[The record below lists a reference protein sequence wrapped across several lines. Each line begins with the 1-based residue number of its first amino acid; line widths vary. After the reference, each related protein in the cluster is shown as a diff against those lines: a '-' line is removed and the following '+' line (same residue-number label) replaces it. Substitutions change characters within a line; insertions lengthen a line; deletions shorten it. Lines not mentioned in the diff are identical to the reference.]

1 MNRYFFYN
9 YFIVCFTNLMLL
21 IPYYL
26 TTDRYGGAVISIALS
41 PIFGYIFL
49 YMFTSSL
56 SKFPGKALPEI
67 FILFYPKWVV
77 NIIMAY
83 KAIMIAIA
91 GAIVI
96 STYAVIIT
104 SFLNPDANQYVML
117 MLLML
122 ICAYA
127 ATRSTVSIAFILE
140 ISLLLSLPVIAFVMY
155 KTIKNPLLN
164 WDAIHVIANHID
176 HMPSLLSFASASFV
190 FTGYLNMGLF
200 NRILPPN
207 FKFKYIWL
215 YPIIAFI
222 VLLITFFVPIGIHG
236 TETVGHYIFLWSATA
251 DSTRM
256 MYGFIERMLFVFL
269 IVLINLALT
278 FTMVGWHMVIEY
290 VRTIIPNNVIKPDEN
305 KPPLRSYIIAACIIV
320 LTLFA
325 MLKVTDGTMLKLS
338 AYFLIYRLFS
348 ETITTTWIFILSR
361 KKVRKYEK
369 EAAS

>member
-21 IPYYL
+21 IPYFL
-26 TTDRYGGAVISIALS
+26 TADRYGGAVMSIVLS

-67 FILFYPKWVV
+67 FSLFYPKWIV
-77 NIIMAY
+77 NIVMVY
-83 KAIMIAIA
+83 KAVLIGIA
-91 GAIVI
+91 GALVI

-104 SFLNPDANQYVML
+104 SFLNPNANQYVML
-117 MLLML
+117 MLLL
-122 ICAYA
+122 IVCAYA

-155 KTIKNPLLN
+155 KTINNPLMN
-164 WDAIHVIANHID
+164 WDAIHVIANHVD
-176 HMPSLLSFASASFV
+176 HMPTLLSFACASFV

-207 FKFKYIWL
+207 FKFKYIWS

-222 VLLITFFVPIGIHG
+222 VLVITFFVPIGIHG
-236 TETVGHYIFLWSATA
+236 TETVSQYIFLWSATA

-269 IVLINLALT
+269 IVLINISLT

-290 VRTIIPNNVIKPDEN
+290 IRTIIPNNVVNPDE
-305 KPPLRSYIIAACIIV
+305 KKAPLRSYIIAGCIIIITFV
-320 LTLFA
+320 T
-325 MLKVTDGTMLKLS
+325 MLKVTDDLMLKFT
-338 AYFLIYRLFS
+338 AYFLIFRLFS
-348 ETITTTWIFILSR
+348 ETLTTTWIFILSR

>member
-26 TTDRYGGAVISIALS
+26 TVDRYNGAVMSIILS
-41 PIFGYIFL
+41 PIFGYLFL

-56 SKFPGKALPEI
+56 SKFPGKGLPEI
-67 FILFYPKWVV
+67 FALFYPKWVV
-77 NIIMAY
+77 NITMAY
-83 KAIMIAIA
+83 KAILIGIA
-91 GAIVI
+91 GAIVV

-104 SFLNPDANQYVML
+104 SFLNPDANEYIML
-117 MLLML
+117 MLLMI

-140 ISLLLSLPVIAFVMY
+140 ISLLLSIPVIAFVMY
-155 KTIKNPLLN
+155 KTIKNPLMN
-164 WDAIHVIANHID
+164 WDAIHVIVNHIG
-176 HMPSLLSFASASFV
+176 HLPTLISFAAASFV

-207 FKFKYIWL
+207 FKFRYIWS
-215 YPIIAFI
+215 YPIIVFI
-222 VLLITFFVPIGIHG
+222 ILLISFFVPIGIHG
-236 TETVGHYIFLWSATA
+236 TETVAHYVFLWSATA

-256 MYGFIERMLFVFL
+256 MYGFIERVLFVFL
-269 IVLINLALT
+269 IVLINLSLT

-290 VRTIIPNNVIKPDEN
+290 IRTIIPNNVVNPNETKT
-305 KPPLRSYIIAACIIV
+305 PLRSYIIAGCIMV
-320 LTLFA
+320 VTFLA
-325 MLKVTDGTMLKLS
+325 ALKINDDIMVKFT
-338 AYFLIYRLFS
+338 AYFLIYRMFS
-348 ETITTTWIFILSR
+348 EMITTTWIFILSR

-369 EAAS
+369 NTAS